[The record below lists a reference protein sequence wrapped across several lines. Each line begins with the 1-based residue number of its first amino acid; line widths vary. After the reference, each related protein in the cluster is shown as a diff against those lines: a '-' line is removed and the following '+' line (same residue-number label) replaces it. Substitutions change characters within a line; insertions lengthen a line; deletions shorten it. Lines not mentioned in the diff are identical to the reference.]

1 MEKPDYEKVKRE
13 MNGLLSSFL
22 DYTTDRLSSIT
33 RYSTKRAITTQS
45 VMQHLGSVTLIAMIF
60 SDYLNKIGM
69 KNDTERVMRMAI
81 IHDADEIVSGDI
93 PHPAKYQ
100 QGAISENLR
109 TSLNKLSDYTI
120 RNTLQMLN
128 NQEMFNSYYGLYAEE
143 KQRTTIEAKIV
154 KLADFADV
162 IIFCIQEKRLGNST
176 ISQIQDEAEK
186 KFGELLQETLGQNR
200 LE

>member
-1 MEKPDYEKVKRE
+1 MKKPDYEKVKKD
-13 MNGLLSSFL
+13 MDDLLSSFL

-45 VMQHLGSVTLIAMIF
+45 VMQHLGSVTLIAMVF
-60 SDYLNKIGM
+60 SDYLNKHGI

-100 QGAISENLR
+100 QGVVSENLR
-109 TSLNKLSDYTI
+109 ASLSKLADYTI
-120 RNTLQMLN
+120 RSTLQMLN
-128 NQEMFNSYYGLYAEE
+128 NKEMFNSYYNLYAEE
-143 KQRTTIEAKIV
+143 KQRSTIEARIV

-162 IIFCIQEKRLGNST
+162 IIFCMQEERLGNST
-176 ISQIQDEAEK
+176 ISQINEEASK
-186 KFGELLQETLGQNR
+186 KFAELLQEMLKQAK
-200 LE
+200 L

>member
-1 MEKPDYEKVKRE
+1 MGKLEYEKVKNE
-13 MNGLLSSFL
+13 MDALLSSFL

-45 VMQHLGSVTLIAMIF
+45 VMQHLGSVTLIAMVF
-60 SDYLNKIGM
+60 SDYLNRLGI
-69 KNDTERVMRMAI
+69 KNDTERVMRMSI

-109 TSLNKLSDYTI
+109 SSLNKLADYTI
-120 RNTLQMLN
+120 RSTLQMLN
-128 NQEMFNSYYGLYAEE
+128 NQEMFNSYYGLYVEE
-143 KQRTTIEAKIV
+143 KQRSTIEAKIV

-162 IIFCIQEKRLGNST
+162 IIFCMQEKRLGNST
-176 ISQIQDEAEK
+176 ISQIEEEASK
-186 KFGELLQETLGQNR
+186 KFGELLRETLSQDR
-200 LE
+200 L